1 MRTGYPV
8 SGSQVRKHES
18 LDRFEHVTSNSE
30 ACRQALA
37 FLGGSV
43 RNAAIFGAQG
53 WGKSHI
59 LRAAGSALGVDV
71 LDIREKRPN
80 RLPDAPVL
88 VLDDVDAC
96 EAQPKRRQEIR
107 LELEWRL
114 RSRKRTL
121 VVLSG
126 TDRTARSFLPSPR
139 SWKLV
144 RLNDPSDAERLA
156 IVRRMC
162 SNEGLELS
170 CTSVELVSRL
180 VRGDGHS
187 LFGALRRLRAGAD
200 GHSASLHPLR
210 VAGLLHPYLLDNS
223 ECDLRDIVLDQV
235 ARSSGTDARR
245 HTELAVFALAEVAGL
260 SEGSVASYFGIRPGD
275 VYRICRTGRSRRETD
290 MVWRSQVDRIVYNTA
305 SYLCEA

>member
-1 MRTGYPV
+1 MRTGYSFV
-8 SGSQVRKHES
+8 GGQVRKHES
-18 LDRFEHVTSNSE
+18 LDRFEHVNSNGE

-37 FLGGSV
+37 FLEGSA
-43 RNAAIFGAQG
+43 RNVAIYGARG

-59 LRAAGSALGVDV
+59 LHAAGTAVGANV
-71 LDIREKRPN
+71 LDIREKRTN

-107 LELEWRL
+107 LELERRL
-114 RSRKRTL
+114 RARKQTL

-144 RLNDPSDAERLA
+144 RLNDPNDAERLA
-156 IVRRMC
+156 IVGRMC

-187 LFGALRRLRAGAD
+187 LFGALRRLRAGAE

-223 ECDLRDIVLDQV
+223 DYDLRDIVLDQV
-235 ARSSGTDARR
+235 SRSSGADVRR

-260 SEGSVASYFGIRPGD
+260 SEGCVAAYFGIRPGD
-275 VYRICRTGRSRRETD
+275 VYRICTSGRCRRETD
-290 MVWRSQVDRIVYNTA
+290 MIWKSQVDRIVYNTA